1 MIKENIE
8 IAIHNITKFGDTDIF
23 PFPIEN
29 KIIFDKK
36 EDVVALVENFDAR
49 DIKEVLASTPPINVH
64 SVINSGYTGF
74 RWGTQ
79 IDPIWNIYYLYLV
92 LCLAESIEAKRP
104 DKTKDIVFS
113 YRYLPNS
120 EGFLFDSNY
129 GWGTFYKASKEKA
142 KKHKYVLIC
151 DISNFYQRI
160 SHHKLENVLKYL
172 GDNGD
177 VVTRIMAFLSNFS
190 NSYSYGLPIGGN
202 ASRILAE
209 LLLNSVDSLL
219 LQNEFD
225 FTRFVDDYHIFIDS
239 KEEAYGKLIY
249 LSKILISDY
258 GLSLQ
263 KSKTRVMTSEEF
275 LESMEGLPNDA
286 KRMMDISIKFDPYSP
301 TAEEDYEELKTN
313 LQTVDILGLLNTELK
328 KSLIHQS
335 LVSRIVK
342 AIKLLDTKSK
352 IGAVASII
360 DNLETLYPVIPVIFI
375 TIKKLFEEFPNDFKE
390 RIVQVLIALYQKNS
404 YILQTDNNLAYMI
417 RILSEVNSEDTLR
430 VLNSIYYNCKSP
442 LVRKDVILTMAK
454 FNNYSWISN
463 QIKEFCSMDSWC
475 RRAMIIASFSLGDEG
490 KHWRQHNKQ
499 QFSEFENIV
508 SDWVSTKKQEN
519 IHWSISL

>member
-1 MIKENIE
+1 MIKQNIE
-8 IAIHNITKFGDTDIF
+8 LAIHNITKFGDTDIF

-36 EDVVALVENFDAR
+36 EEIISLLEGFEAKN
-49 DIKEVLASTPPINVH
+49 ITEVLSRLPPINVH

-92 LCLAESIEAKRP
+92 LCLAEKIEFKRP
-104 DKTKDIVFS
+104 DKNKDIVFS
-113 YRYLPNS
+113 YRYLPDS
-120 EGFLFDSNY
+120 EGFLFDSSY
-129 GWGTFYKASKEKA
+129 GWGAFYKASKEKA

-160 SHHKLENVLKYL
+160 SHHKLENALKYL
-172 GDNGD
+172 EDPSD
-177 VVTRIMAFLSNFS
+177 AVTRIMAILSNFS

-209 LLLNSVDSLL
+209 LLLHSVDSLL

-225 FTRFVDDYHIFIDS
+225 FTRFVDDYHIFVDS
-239 KEEAYGKLIY
+239 KEEAYSKLIY
-249 LSKILISDY
+249 LSKVLISDY

-263 KSKTRVMTSEEF
+263 KSKTRVMTSDEF
-275 LESMEGLPNDA
+275 LESTDNLPNDA
-286 KRMMDISIKFDPYSP
+286 RRMMDISVKFDPYSP

-342 AIKLLDTKSK
+342 AIKVLDVNSK
-352 IGAVASII
+352 IGAIASII
-360 DNLETLYPVIPVIFI
+360 ENLETLYPVIPVIFI
-375 TIKKLFEEFPNDFKE
+375 TIKKLFEEFPNSFKGH
-390 RIVQVLIALYQKNS
+390 IVQVLIALYQKNS
-404 YILQTDNNLAYMI
+404 YILQTDNNLAYMV

-430 VLNSIYYNCKSP
+430 VLNSIYDNCKSP
-442 LVRKDVILTMAK
+442 LVRKDIILAMAK
-454 FNNYSWISN
+454 FNNHSWISN
-463 QIKEFCSMDSWC
+463 QIKEFRLMDSWC

-490 KHWRQHNKQ
+490 EHWRRHNKQ
-499 QFSEFENIV
+499 QFSDFEKIV
-508 SDWVSTKKQEN
+508 AGWVATKKQEN
-519 IHWSISL
+519 IHWSVSL

>member
-1 MIKENIE
+1 MIEQNIE
-8 IAIHNITKFGDTDIF
+8 LAIRNITKFGDTDIF

-36 EDVVALVENFDAR
+36 KDIISL
-49 DIKEVLASTPPINVH
+49 IKEFEAQNIKYVLSRVPPINVH

-92 LCLAESIEAKRP
+92 ICLAKNIESKRP
-104 DKTKDIVFS
+104 DKNKNIVFS
-113 YRYLPNS
+113 YRYSPTPES
-120 EGFLFDSNY
+120 FLFDSNY
-129 GWGTFYKASKEKA
+129 GWGAFYKASREKA

-151 DISNFYQRI
+151 DIFNFYQRI
-160 SHHKLENVLKYL
+160 SHHKLENALNYL
-172 GDNGD
+172 GDSSD
-177 VVTRIMAFLSNFS
+177 AATRIMAILGNFS

-225 FTRFVDDYHIFIDS
+225 FTRFVDDYHIFVDS
-239 KEEAYGKLIY
+239 KEEAYSKLIY

-275 LESMEGLPNDA
+275 LESTDNLPNDA
-286 KRMMDISIKFDPYSP
+286 RRMMDISVKFDPYSP

-313 LQTVDILGLLNTELK
+313 LRTVDILGLLNTELK

-335 LVSRIVK
+335 LVSRLVK
-342 AIKLLDTKSK
+342 SIKVLDIKSK
-352 IGAVASII
+352 IGAIESII
-360 DNLETLYPVIPVIFI
+360 ENLETLYPVIPVIFI
-375 TIKKLFEEFPNDFKE
+375 TIKKLFAEFSDEFKE
-390 RIVQVLIALYQKNS
+390 HIVQVLIALYQKNS
-404 YILQTDNNLAYMI
+404 YILQTDNNLAYMV
-417 RILSEVNSEDTLR
+417 RILSDMNSEDTLR
-430 VLNSIYYNCKSP
+430 TLNSIYDNCKSS
-442 LVRKDVILTMAK
+442 LVRKDVILAMAK
-454 FNNYSWISN
+454 FNNHAWISN

-490 KHWRQHNKQ
+490 RHWRQHNNES
-499 QFSEFENIV
+499 FSKFEKIV
-508 SDWVSTKKQEN
+508 ADWVGTKKQEN
-519 IHWSISL
+519 VNWSISL